1 MMRSRFFADQSGGVA
16 PMFALAIV
24 PIVGLAGAAVD
35 YSRASSARTAM
46 YAALDATGLMLS
58 RDAATMNPDQIKAKA
73 TDIFNA
79 EFNRTDVTGIQVNAV
94 LSSPQAGT
102 FTLNVTASG
111 NLPATFT
118 RILGQN
124 QFALNSGADFK
135 WGIKKLELAL
145 ALDNTGSMGNN
156 GKLTQLK
163 TAAKNLLTTLQ
174 AAAKQPGDVKVS
186 IIPFDTMVNVG
197 TVYKDEFWIDY
208 SVKNIQKNQWTGCVM
223 DRDQSNDVSDTTPV
237 SGNHST
243 LFPAKQC
250 GSLVSMMP
258 LTDVLDTTG
267 FTNLNSKIDSMV
279 AAGNT
284 NVTIGLEWGWHSL
297 TTNLPLSQAAEPS
310 PDRDKVVVLL
320 TDGTNT
326 QNRWSSSD
334 SQIDPRTALA
344 CTNAKNA
351 NIKIYTV
358 RVIDGDKTLLMNCAS
373 KPTMYYEVNQA
384 SELNSVFSSIAQ
396 NLARLRIAK

>member
-1 MMRSRFFADQSGGVA
+1 MRSRFCADQSGGVA

-24 PIVGLAGAAVD
+24 PIIGLAGAALD
-35 YSRASSARTAM
+35 YSRAASARSAM
-46 YAALDATGLMLS
+46 FAALDATGLMLS
-58 RDAATMNPDQIKAKA
+58 RDAANLTPGQIKAKA
-73 TDIFNA
+73 IEIFNA
-79 EFNRTDVTGIQVNAV
+79 EFNRTDIPDIQVDAV
-94 LSSPQAGT
+94 LNSPQTGS

-111 NLPATFT
+111 NLPTTFT
-118 RILGQN
+118 RVLGTSQLP
-124 QFALNSGADFK
+124 LNASTDIN

-145 ALDNTGSMGNN
+145 ALDNTGSMGQS
-156 GKLTQLK
+156 GKLTELK
-163 TAAKNLLTTLQ
+163 TAAKNLLTTLK

-208 SVKNIQKNQWTGCVM
+208 TVKGIQKNQWTGCVM
-223 DRDQSNDVSDTTPV
+223 DRDQSKDVSDTTPV
-237 SGNHST
+237 AGSSST

-258 LTDVLDTTG
+258 LTDVLDETG
-267 FTNLNSKIDSMV
+267 FTNLNSKIDSMQ

-284 NVTIGLEWGWHSL
+284 NVTIGMVWGWHSL
-297 TTNLPLSQAAEPS
+297 TSNLPLSQAAEPS

-326 QNRWSSSD
+326 QNRWSSSN

-358 RVIDGDKTLLMNCAS
+358 RVIDGDKTLLKNCAT
-373 KPTMYYEVNQA
+373 KATMYYEVSQA
-384 SELNSVFSSIAQ
+384 SDLNSVFSSIAQ

>member
-1 MMRSRFFADQSGGVA
+1 MRSGFFADQSGGVA

-35 YSRASSARTAM
+35 YSRASSARASM

-79 EFNRTDVTGIQVNAV
+79 EFNRPDIPGLQVNAV
-94 LSSPQAGT
+94 LNSPQAGS
-102 FTLNVTASG
+102 FALNITATG
-111 NLPATFT
+111 NLPTTFT
-118 RILGQN
+118 RVLGTTQLP
-124 QFALNSGADFK
+124 LNASADFQ

-156 GKLTQLK
+156 GKIGQLK
-163 TAAKNLLTTLQ
+163 TAAKNLLTTLK

-186 IIPFDTMVNVG
+186 IIPFDTTVNVG

-208 SVKNIQKNQWTGCVM
+208 TVKGIQKNQWTGCVM
-223 DRDQSNDVSDTTPV
+223 DRDQSNDVNDATPV

-250 GSLVSMMP
+250 GTQLVSMMP
-258 LTDVLDTTG
+258 LTDVLDETG
-267 FTNLNSKIDSMV
+267 FTNLNAKIDSMQ
-279 AAGNT
+279 ASGNT

-297 TTNLPLSQAAEPS
+297 TPNLPLSQASEPS

-358 RVIDGDKTLLMNCAS
+358 RVIDGDKTLLKNCAS